1 MERHLHRFIRIIARK
16 KKGDRF
22 KAMATVGLNK
32 NSKIKLGFLL
42 AYESDYNGSGII
54 GLGFQYSNND
64 YSFLYKL
71 KENKDFTY

>member
-32 NSKIKLGFLL
+32 NSKQGC
-42 AYESDYNGSGII
+42 
-54 GLGFQYSNND
+54 
-64 YSFLYKL
+64 SF
-71 KENKDFTY
+71 N